1 MGTCKYCGEDA
12 GWFKR
17 EHKAC
22 AQEHER
28 AQRQIVDMSVE
39 AVLSG
44 EPHLDLNERILSVA
58 RRGRLQRSRTRE
70 LILNG
75 MEQALD
81 TVLDDHVLEAD
92 ELRSLYRF
100 QKSQGITDRELE
112 TRGITT
118 KIQQATLLRS
128 LFEDGAIPKAERP
141 RLGGNRE
148 RLPFNLMKS
157 ETVLW
162 IFRDVQYLTEVVRK
176 EFRAGSQGMSF
187 RVAKGV
193 YYRTGATRGRTVTS
207 RSMEVVDSGIMGVT
221 TKHIYWAGQRG
232 FGESQSFRIRLN
244 RIVSLEAYR
253 DGIGIMRDLQRAK
266 PEAFSGFDGSFATNL
281 VEIASY
287 KLDEDGFKTS
297 DLTLD
302 EMIAPDEDLAGMAF
316 AAGVESNSGHV

>member
-1 MGTCKYCGEDA
+1 MGICKYCGEDA

-17 EHKAC
+17 EHKSC
-22 AQEHER
+22 AQDLRRAER
-28 AQRQIVDMSVE
+28 EIVDLSVD

-44 EPHLDLNERILSVA
+44 APEPELRSHLVSVA
-58 RRGRLQRSRTRE
+58 QRGRLRTPRLRE
-70 LILNG
+70 LTIDG

-92 ELRSLYRF
+92 ELRALYIF
-100 QKSQGITDRELE
+100 QNSQGITDRELE
-112 TRGITT
+112 ARGITQ
-118 KIQQATLLRS
+118 KIKQATLLRS

-148 RLPFNLMKS
+148 RLPFNTMKS

-162 IFRDVQYLTEVVRK
+162 VFRNVDYLTEVVRK

-207 RSMEVVDSGIMGVT
+207 RSMEVVDSGMMGVT

-253 DGIGIMRDLQRAK
+253 DGIGVMRDLQRAK
-266 PEAFSGFDGSFATNL
+266 PEGFSGFDGSFATNL
-281 VEIASY
+281 IEIASY
-287 KLDEDGFKTS
+287 KLDEDGFTTS
-297 DLTLD
+297 EQTLD
-302 EMIAPDEDLAGMAF
+302 EMVAPDEDVAGMAF
-316 AAGVESNSGHV
+316 AAGVAADAGHH

>member
-17 EHKAC
+17 EHKPC

-28 AQRQIVDMSVE
+28 AQRLVVDMSVE

-44 EPHLDLNERILSVA
+44 EPDPDLSDRMSSAA
-58 RRGRLQRSRTRE
+58 RRGRLLQAQVRE
-70 LILNG
+70 LTLTG

-81 TVLDDHVLEAD
+81 VVLDDHVLEHD
-92 ELRSLYRF
+92 ELLSLYRF
-100 QKSQGITDRELE
+100 QKSQGITNHELE

-118 KIQQATLLRS
+118 KIRQATLLRS

-162 IFRDVQYLTEVVRK
+162 VFRDVQYLTEVVRK
-176 EFRAGSQGMSF
+176 EFQAGSQGMSF

-244 RIVSLEAYR
+244 RIVSLETYS

-266 PEAFSGFDGSFATNL
+266 PEAFSGFDGGFATNL

-302 EMIAPDEDLAGMAF
+302 EMVAPDEDVAGMAF